1 MGDSLKNLTG
11 KNPKDFEPVAFD
23 LINKPDEELFCEL
36 VNKDDFLFD
45 FVKQNVASRLSK
57 VCNENNY
64 LNLLQLLKYYSPSYE
79 EFIISTLVRFADETL
94 TEKMFNILKDGTDNE
109 KTYCAKFF
117 SYINEPRAVELL
129 KKYSFSENTSLAT
142 NCASTLGVLKEKSSY
157 DEALTMLTS
166 NDEFTVL
173 DGVKFLVSYGEK
185 AALDDI
191 MNVMKTSSFAEN
203 IAGEILYLTDLFDLY
218 KKNRNEC
225 LYTLN
230 LIISGLGEILSL
242 AQVFDFRL
250 FDFLEF
256 ISSEPQTSASAVVLV
271 NAADKFE
278 TLTENNEYLF
288 DETKETKQEILDI
301 KQFLLNLDLGY
312 LYGLIDDE
320 LRADSLFVYTALEYT
335 ENEQMVRSLLVSDNQ
350 TVVLKSLEVLKQI
363 DEISQT
369 DKETALK
376 SVTDENLKNIILAI

>member
-23 LINKPDEELFCEL
+23 LINKPDVELFCEL

-117 SYINEPRAVELL
+117 SYINEQRAVELL

-230 LIISGLGEILSL
+230 LIISGLGEILSP